1 MVDTYLEKT
10 LKAGPGWGGFK
21 SSPNQRDANQLKSGG
36 GGGGGVKAAPTNSSD
51 LLGDITTFS
60 PKSLP
65 PDEGHMLRTVR
76 IFF

>member
-1 MVDTYLEKT
+1 MVDTNLEKT

-21 SSPNQRDANQLKSGG
+21 SSPREMLTSWEVGVGVGG
-36 GGGGGVKAAPTNSSD
+36 VVKAAPTNNSD
-51 LLGDITTFS
+51 LLEDITTFS

-65 PDEGHMLRTVR
+65 PDEGHTLRTVR